1 MRLHTYICV
10 SDIRWRAL
18 YSETRLHVFFSS
30 SPFSIHGIMSVS
42 ILVQIAC
49 VFQSTLAL
57 CVLQS
62 QYHIAEIAIS
72 EPRSQALKSLRQGWV
87 HHIIYPSLL
96 AWHAILRAA
105 IWQAKWLVMLG
116 VIGIQYE
123 SPRRPR

>member
-1 MRLHTYICV
+1 MLSDTSLLHALHSDMRLHTYICV

-57 CVLQS
+57 CVLAS
-62 QYHIAEIAIS
+62 TKH
-72 EPRSQALKSLRQGWV
+72 
-87 HHIIYPSLL
+87 
-96 AWHAILRAA
+96 
-105 IWQAKWLVMLG
+105 G
-116 VIGIQYE
+116 VCRTGE
-123 SPRRPR
+123 SSH